1 MSGFPLVA
9 DSGQGVVAVCEGSRT
24 GVRWCTYVRAR
35 RGGAGRGVGAAPAR
49 KEAGASRAG
58 GARRHV
64 ALRVCWPCVPPRM
77 KRLQGERV
85 TRVWRCGAERAASG
99 VARRLRRQ
107 ARGPQTAGQAVPGT
121 AAGGWRVCRPCRMR
135 RLRVGCA
142 RHLWAMAHAHL
153 LLSARGAAGG
163 GGAAVSAGQ
172 RGACVQPGA
181 RPRLRV
187 A

>member
-35 RGGAGRGVGAAPAR
+35 RGGAGRGVGGTR
-49 KEAGASRAG
+49 KEGSGCQQGRRGPPPRGPPCVLAVRPSTDEAPSGRVRHPCVAVWSGAG
-58 GARRHV
+58 GQRCRATAR
-64 ALRVCWPCVPPRM
+64 APGAGPADGWAGCPRY
-77 KRLQGERV
+77 
-85 TRVWRCGAERAASG
+85 
-99 VARRLRRQ
+99 RR
-107 ARGPQTAGQAVPGT
+107 
-121 AAGGWRVCRPCRMR
+121 GGWRVCRPCRMR

>member
-35 RGGAGRGVGAAPAR
+35 RGGAGRGVGGTR
-49 KEAGASRAG
+49 EEGSGCQQGRRG
-58 GARRHV
+58 RRHV

-77 KRLQGERV
+77 KRLQGKRV

-99 VARRLRRQ
+99 VARRLGRQ

-135 RLRVGCA
+135 RLRVRCT